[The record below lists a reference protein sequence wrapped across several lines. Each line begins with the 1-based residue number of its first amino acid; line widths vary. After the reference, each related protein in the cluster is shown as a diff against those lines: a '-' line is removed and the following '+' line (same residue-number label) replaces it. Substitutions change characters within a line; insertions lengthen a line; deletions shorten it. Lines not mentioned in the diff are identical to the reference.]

1 MELFLLKIKLEM
13 KTNAPLLTMV
23 LLTKNEK
30 YIHFL
35 YSYIN
40 NLPYKMRVC
49 KHVFF
54 GGKIFLGFFFIFLSK
69 NIDFVIFCAM
79 IYIVRRYT

>member
-1 MELFLLKIKLEM
+1 
-13 KTNAPLLTMV
+13 
-23 LLTKNEK
+23 
-30 YIHFL
+30 
-35 YSYIN
+35 
-40 NLPYKMRVC
+40 MRVC

-69 NIDFVIFCAM
+69 TIDIVFFCAM